1 MFCSVGVGVGEGV
14 LSPVPC
20 CALCSEG
27 LSSGKPTREEV
38 APYEELAAYDWGR
51 FRWGNRSFENIGRCE

>member
-1 MFCSVGVGVGEGV
+1 MFCSVGVGEGV

-27 LSSGKPTREEV
+27 LSSGKPTREDV
-38 APYEELAAYDWGR
+38 APYEELAAYD
-51 FRWGNRSFENIGRCE
+51 